1 MPIPKPKKDENKDD
15 FIERCMSNETM
26 KKEFDDN
33 DQRLAVCYQQWK
45 DKDKKMENENIEK
58 RNIMTELRVISD
70 DNGLKKI
77 VGYAAVFDKWSS
89 DLMGFR
95 EKISPGAFS
104 KTIKKNDVRA
114 LFNHDPNIVLGRTKA
129 KTLKLKEDD
138 TGLFMEVI
146 PPDTQQARDIMVSI
160 ERGDIG
166 DQSFAFR
173 TIEDEWVYK
182 KDGSAERTLIEV
194 DLQDVSP
201 VTYPAYPDTSVA
213 LRSLDEF
220 KKENVTPAQQTLAEE
235 ELKAKQTLANENLKL
250 KERMLLTKQKMKG

>member
-1 MPIPKPKKDENKDD
+1 
-15 FIERCMSNETM
+15 
-26 KKEFDDN
+26 
-33 DQRLAVCYQQWK
+33 
-45 DKDKKMENENIEK
+45 MENENIEK
-58 RNIMTELRVISD
+58 RNIATELRIEAGD
-70 DNGLKKI
+70 DGVKKI
-77 VGYAAVFDKWSS
+77 VGYAAVFDKWSV

-95 EKISPGAFS
+95 EKISPGAFA
-104 KTIKKNDVRA
+104 KTIKKADIRA

-138 TGLFMEVI
+138 TGLFEEII
-146 PPDTQQARDIMVSI
+146 PPDTQQARDLMVSI
-160 ERGDIG
+160 ERGDVD

-194 DLQDVSP
+194 ELRDISP
-201 VTYPAYPDTSVA
+201 VTYPAYPDTTVA

-220 KKENVTPAQQTLAEE
+220 KKEHEIDNEIQAQQTLAEE
-235 ELKAKQTLANENLKL
+235 ELKAQQTLANENLKL